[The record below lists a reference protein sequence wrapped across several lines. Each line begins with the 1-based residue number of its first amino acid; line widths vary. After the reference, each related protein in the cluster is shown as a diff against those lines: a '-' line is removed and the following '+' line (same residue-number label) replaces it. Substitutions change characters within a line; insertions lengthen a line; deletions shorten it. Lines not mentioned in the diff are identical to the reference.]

1 MPQPTGRC
9 FTQGIAR
16 EAAMPEDVK
25 SSVDSGDDL
34 NVLAGVVALVSLAL
48 MATALWT

>member
-1 MPQPTGRC
+1 
-9 FTQGIAR
+9 
-16 EAAMPEDVK
+16 MPEDVK
-25 SSVDSGDDL
+25 SGSDSGDDL

>member
-1 MPQPTGRC
+1 
-9 FTQGIAR
+9 
-16 EAAMPEDVK
+16 MPEDVK
-25 SSVDSGDDL
+25 NGPDSVDDL

>member
-1 MPQPTGRC
+1 
-9 FTQGIAR
+9 
-16 EAAMPEDVK
+16 MPEDVNGSY
-25 SSVDSGDDL
+25 SSDDL